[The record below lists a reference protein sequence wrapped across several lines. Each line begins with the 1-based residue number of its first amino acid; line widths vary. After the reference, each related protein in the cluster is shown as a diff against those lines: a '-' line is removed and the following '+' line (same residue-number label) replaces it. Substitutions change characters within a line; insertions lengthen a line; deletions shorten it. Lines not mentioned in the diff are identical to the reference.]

1 MPFVCHSSVTRMWFY
16 HELEQTSYCD
26 RFENTTVKKTNYG
39 FHPES
44 KSSRMLQSKACN
56 LNVDVLNEMRITLK
70 FLVRA
75 TSGIRPSG
83 ICSKHV
89 NFQ

>member
-44 KSSRMLQSKACN
+44 KCCN
-56 LNVDVLNEMRITLK
+56 LNVDVLNETRITLK

-75 TSGIRPSG
+75 TSGMRPSG